1 MNPSP
6 RSSGPPSVLSK
17 QSTPTSSQAS
27 TSPEH
32 NNLHEKGIDWNDPT
46 NIHNPFN
53 WPDTK
58 KWRVTLLASFMT
70 FVIQVNG
77 TMMTSAAQQINKSF
91 HISDEAFPHSYW
103 PVLSWNLGG
112 AAAPMI
118 GLPLMERSGVRKSYL
133 VICNHVAVNIASANG

>member
-1 MNPSP
+1 
-6 RSSGPPSVLSK
+6 VLSK
-17 QSTPTSSQAS
+17 PSTPTSSQASTLHPPDPTQNAQAS

-32 NNLHEKGIDWNDPT
+32 NNLHEKGLDWNDPS

-70 FVIQVNG
+70 FVIQANG

-118 GLPLMERSGVRKSYL
+118 GLPLRRNL
-133 VICNHVAVNIASANG
+133 A